1 MKILITGATGFIGYE
16 LSQKLDSLG
25 YSISILPKDLD
36 RSKSLVNEK
45 FKTYYWNPDL
55 NICPAEPVLNSDLII
70 HLAGEN
76 IFGVWT
82 KNKKSKIRNSRIN
95 STKLLVDIIKNNSK
109 NKVKKFISSSAIG
122 YYGDR
127 GEDVLYEYSEPGN
140 GFLANT
146 CSDWEKESTKLDNY
160 GVDTIQL
167 RTGIVLGRNG
177 GALKKMINIYKFGL
191 GGRLS
196 TGKQWWSWIHIHDF
210 ISIVDF
216 IIKKDFKGPLN
227 AVSPYPSRQSDFST
241 ALAKVLKRPNFA
253 LVPAFAL
260 KILMGEL
267 AIEILGSR
275 RVNSKKLIDMDFPFH
290 YSELYKA
297 LENIIV

>member
-1 MKILITGATGFIGYE
+1 MKILITGATGFIGYQ
-16 LSQKLDSLG
+16 LSQKLQCFG
-25 YSISILPKDLD
+25 YSVSILTKDLD
-36 RSKSLVNEK
+36 LSKSLVNDK
-45 FKTYYWNPDL
+45 FKKYYWNPDL
-55 NICPAEPVLNSDLII
+55 NFCPTEPVVNSDLII

-76 IFGVWT
+76 VFGIWT

-95 STKLLVDIIKNNSK
+95 STKLLVDIIKNNPE
-109 NKVKKFISSSAIG
+109 NKVKKFISSSAVG

-127 GEDVLYEYSEPGN
+127 GEEILYEYSEPGN

-146 CSDWEKESTKLDNY
+146 CSDLEKESIVLDNY

-167 RTGIVLGRNG
+167 RTGIVLGKNG
-177 GALKKMINIYKFGL
+177 GALKKMLYLYKFGL

-196 TGKQWWSWIHIHDF
+196 TGKQWWPWIHIHDF
-210 ISIVDF
+210 ISTIDF

-227 AVSPYPSRQSDFST
+227 VVSPNTCRQSDFST
-241 ALAKVLKRPNFA
+241 VLARNLKRPNLA

-267 AIEILGSR
+267 ALEILGSR
-275 RVNSKKLIDMDFPFH
+275 RVNPQKLIDMNFPFNFA
-290 YSELYKA
+290 EFDNA
-297 LENIIV
+297 LKDIIG